1 MQLLQ
6 IATVRPVSMSNP
18 WTGQQVIAVANGLPI
33 YSPLV
38 PVAVRYKRRRIP
50 VTPVATLH

>member
-6 IATVRPVSMSNP
+6 IATVRPISMSNP
-18 WTGQQVIAVANGLPI
+18 WTGQQVIARANGLPI

-50 VTPVATLH
+50 ATSPTQH